1 MSRLSIMPAAT
12 IIFALAACGGGGG
25 SSGLSSG
32 ATPTPDNPSAGGNGY
47 RYVQIPNDDNDYRLE
62 IKGKSYR
69 GGDKVDISAYPQ
81 GLSVEPFKSSSI
93 VYKDS
98 NGDYRESLDG
108 NIHLYKQAYSV
119 VLGSYIRNLSDQ
131 NNPTW
136 TKLVDKFAISSIQGE
151 ITPST
156 ALPNS
161 GNYTYKGQAFN
172 QSETGAL
179 TYTVDF
185 SRRRG
190 QGSITGLSEAG
201 TITLQNAPIAAI
213 NEPGFKGMGISGDA
227 ASAKLG
233 AGKYGLGFFGP
244 KANEI
249 AGMVELTRPG
259 NPGSTTAAQDF
270 EIGFGGKR

>member
-98 NGDYRESLDG
+98 NGGYRESLDG

-136 TKLVDKFAISSIQGE
+136 TKLVDKFSISSIQGE
-151 ITPST
+151 ATPST

-201 TITLQNAPIAAI
+201 TITLQNAPIVAI
-213 NEPGFKGMGISGDA
+213 NEPGFKGMGINSDA

-259 NPGSTTAAQDF
+259 NPG
-270 EIGFGGKR
+270 

>member
-47 RYVQIPNDDNDYRLE
+47 RHVQIPNDDNDYRLE

-98 NGDYRESLDG
+98 NGGYRESLDG

-131 NNPTW
+131 NN
-136 TKLVDKFAISSIQGE
+136 LD
-151 ITPST
+151 
-156 ALPNS
+156 
-161 GNYTYKGQAFN
+161 
-172 QSETGAL
+172 
-179 TYTVDF
+179 
-185 SRRRG
+185 
-190 QGSITGLSEAG
+190 
-201 TITLQNAPIAAI
+201 
-213 NEPGFKGMGISGDA
+213 
-227 ASAKLG
+227 
-233 AGKYGLGFFGP
+233 
-244 KANEI
+244 
-249 AGMVELTRPG
+249 
-259 NPGSTTAAQDF
+259 
-270 EIGFGGKR
+270 

>member
-1 MSRLSIMPAAT
+1 M
-12 IIFALAACGGGGG
+12 
-25 SSGLSSG
+25 
-32 ATPTPDNPSAGGNGY
+32 
-47 RYVQIPNDDNDYRLE
+47 
-62 IKGKSYR
+62 
-69 GGDKVDISAYPQ
+69 
-81 GLSVEPFKSSSI
+81 
-93 VYKDS
+93 YKDS

-161 GNYTYKGQAFN
+161 GNYTYKGQAFS

-201 TITLQNAPIAAI
+201 TITLQNAPIVAI
-213 NEPGFKGMGISGDA
+213 NEPGFKGMGINSDA

-259 NPGSTTAAQDF
+259 NPGSATAAQDF